1 MSGEGEKIKR
11 LMELLAEEATW
22 QGRFNGHRGQAE
34 VAEREA
40 EYWEEHLQE
49 GGDDVEDFIKRKWER
64 NLEKAK
70 ARAEYHRKQ
79 ALEAKKKL
87 REIRAEIDKIIS
99 GDVK

>member
-1 MSGEGEKIKR
+1 MSKESEKIKR

-22 QGRFNGHRGQAE
+22 QGRLNGHRGQAE

-40 EYWEEHLQE
+40 EYWKERLEE
-49 GGDDVEDFIKRKWER
+49 GGNDVEDFIKQKWKR

-79 ALEAKKKL
+79 VVEAKKRL
-87 REIRAEIDKIIS
+87 REIREEIDKIIG
-99 GDVK
+99 GDVE

>member
-1 MSGEGEKIKR
+1 MSGESEKIKR

-22 QGRFNGHRGQAE
+22 QGRLNGHRGQAE
-34 VAEREA
+34 VAEREV
-40 EYWEEHLQE
+40 EYWEEQLEQTK
-49 GGDDVEDFIKRKWER
+49 DNVEEFIKQKWER

-87 REIRAEIDKIIS
+87 REIRAEIDKIIG
-99 GDVK
+99 GDKE

>member
-1 MSGEGEKIKR
+1 MSKESEKIKR

-22 QGRFNGHRGQAE
+22 QGRLNGHRGQTE

-40 EYWEEHLQE
+40 EYWKERLEE
-49 GGDDVEDFIKRKWER
+49 GGNDVEDFIKQKWKR

-79 ALEAKKKL
+79 VVEAKKRL
-87 REIRAEIDKIIS
+87 REIREEIDKIIG
-99 GDVK
+99 GDVE

>member
-1 MSGEGEKIKR
+1 MSGENEKIKK

-22 QGRFNGHRGQAE
+22 QGRLNGHRGQAE

-49 GGDDVEDFIKRKWER
+49 GGDDVEEFIKRKWER

-79 ALEAKKKL
+79 AIEAKKRL
-87 REIRAEIDKIIS
+87 REIREEIDKIIG
-99 GDVK
+99 GD

>member
-40 EYWEEHLQE
+40 EYWEEHLEE
-49 GGDDVEDFIKRKWER
+49 GGDDVEDFIKQKWER

-87 REIRAEIDKIIS
+87 REIRAEIDKII
-99 GDVK
+99 GGEEK

>member
-1 MSGEGEKIKR
+1 MSGESEKIKR

-22 QGRFNGHRGQAE
+22 QGRLNGHRGQAE

-40 EYWEEHLQE
+40 EYWEEHLEE
-49 GGDDVEDFIKRKWER
+49 GGDDVENFIKQKWKR

-87 REIRAEIDKIIS
+87 REIRKEIDKIIG
-99 GDVK
+99 GDKE

>member
-1 MSGEGEKIKR
+1 MSGEKDDIKR

-22 QGRFNGHRGQAE
+22 QGRLNGHRGQAE

-40 EYWEEHLQE
+40 EYWEEHLEE
-49 GGDDVEDFIKRKWER
+49 GGDDVEEFIKQKWKR

-79 ALEAKKKL
+79 ALEAKKRL
-87 REIRAEIDKIIS
+87 REIRAEIDKIID
-99 GDVK
+99 GEKE